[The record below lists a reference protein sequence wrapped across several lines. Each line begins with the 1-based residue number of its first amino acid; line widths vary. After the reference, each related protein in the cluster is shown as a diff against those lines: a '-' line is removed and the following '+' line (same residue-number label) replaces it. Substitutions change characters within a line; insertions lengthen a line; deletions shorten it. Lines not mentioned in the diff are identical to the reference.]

1 MKVISFFLVLCFSL
15 FNGQGKRFIYDYQ
28 YIPNKLKPKEVLKET
43 MFLDV
48 YSGKS
53 EFYSYQ
59 KYRIDST
66 IVSEEKKG
74 RPSMP
79 PNIEVVSYRVIK
91 NTNTKGTKFITKV
104 EYQLYNVS
112 DNRTQQWKISSE
124 TNKILG
130 YLVQKAETD
139 FAGRHWIAWFSKDIP
154 IPDGPYKFQG
164 LPGLILKL
172 EDSTGS
178 HKFLVKGINSLKQYI
193 GYPQIE
199 EKPVIKISQ
208 ATYEKIYIEKRKDPV
223 KNLRGRMPDQRDDNG
238 NFISGAEA
246 LRESEKAFRKK
257 IDADNNVIELDMLK
271 K

>member
-1 MKVISFFLVLCFSL
+1 MRVIQLFLVICFFLC
-15 FNGQGKRFIYDYQ
+15 NGQGKRFIYEYQ
-28 YIPNKLKPKEVLKET
+28 YIPNKLKPKEVSKET
-43 MFLDV
+43 MFLDL

-79 PNIEVVSYRVIK
+79 PNIDVVSYRVIK
-91 NTNTKGTKFITKV
+91 NTNTKGTNFIAKV
-104 EYQLYNVS
+104 EYQLYNIS

-124 TNKILG
+124 TGKILG
-130 YLVQKAETD
+130 YQIQKAETD
-139 FAGRHWIAWFSKDIP
+139 FGGRHWIAWFSKDIP
-154 IPDGPYKFQG
+154 VPDGPYKFQG

-172 EDSTGS
+172 EDSTES
-178 HKFLVKGINSLKQYI
+178 HKFLVKGISSLKQYI
-193 GYPQIE
+193 DYPQIE
-199 EKPVIKISQ
+199 EKPVIKINQ
-208 ATYEKIYIEKRKDPV
+208 ATYEKIYIEKRNDPV
-223 KNLRGRMPDQRDDNG
+223 KNLRGRMPDQTDDNG

-257 IDADNNVIELDMLK
+257 IDADNNIIEIDMLK

>member
-1 MKVISFFLVLCFSL
+1 MKVISFFLVLFFSL

-28 YIPNKLKPKEVLKET
+28 YIPNKLKPKEILKET

-59 KYRIDST
+59 KYQIDST

-79 PNIEVVSYRVIK
+79 PNIDVVSYRVIK
-91 NTNTKGTKFITKV
+91 NTNIKGANFIAKV

-124 TNKILG
+124 TSKILG
-130 YLVQKAETD
+130 YPVQRADTD
-139 FAGRHWIAWFSKDIP
+139 FGGRHWVAWFSKDIP
-154 IPDGPYKFQG
+154 ILDGPYKFQG
-164 LPGLILKL
+164 LPGLILRL
-172 EDSTGS
+172 EDSTGG
-178 HKFLVKGINSLKQYI
+178 HKFLAKGIISLKRYMD
-193 GYPQIE
+193 YPQIE
-199 EKPVIKISQ
+199 EKPIIKISQ
-208 ATYEKIYIEKRKDPV
+208 ATYKKLYIEKRNDPV
-223 KNLRGRMPDQRDDNG
+223 KNLRGRMPDQTDANG

-246 LRESEKAFRKK
+246 LRESEKADRKS
-257 IDADNNVIELDMLK
+257 VV
-271 K
+271 